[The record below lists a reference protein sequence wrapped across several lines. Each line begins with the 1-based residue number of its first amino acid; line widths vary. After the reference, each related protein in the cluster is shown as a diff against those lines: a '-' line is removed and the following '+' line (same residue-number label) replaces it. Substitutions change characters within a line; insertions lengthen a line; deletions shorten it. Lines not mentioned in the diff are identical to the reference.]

1 MKITLELHIFHYMSK
16 KPKETMYHISFFS
29 ISLCCC
35 FFFLLIPTE
44 NFSTVTAMSADIINQ
59 TCRKCAD
66 ESHIFSY
73 DLCTT
78 SLQTVPVS
86 HVANLQGLALI
97 AMELALNN
105 ASNTLLIIQNL
116 LTSNESLDPF
126 AVVCLKDCLQLYSDG
141 IRTLVDAVGAFLGE
155 QYDNA
160 NIWLSAVMQASD
172 TCEEGFKEKEGEV
185 LPSPLTNENYNLFQ
199 LCDIALCIGHL
210 LTLDSTMLMRSSA
223 T

>member
-1 MKITLELHIFHYMSK
+1 MH
-16 KPKETMYHISFFS
+16 HISFFP

-35 FFFLLIPTE
+35 LFFLIISHE
-44 NFSTVTAMSADIINQ
+44 NFSPITAISVDIINQ

-66 ESHIFSY
+66 ESHVFSY

-78 SLQTVPVS
+78 SLQAVPVS

-105 ASNTLLIIQNL
+105 ASSTLQIIKNL
-116 LTSNESLDPF
+116 LMSNESLDPF
-126 AVVCLKDCLQLYSDG
+126 VVVCLKDCLQLYSDG
-141 IRTLVDAVGAFLGE
+141 ITTLEDTEGAFLGE
-155 QYDNA
+155 HYDNA
-160 NIWLSAVMQASD
+160 NICLSAVMEASS

-210 LTLDSTMLMRSSA
+210 LTSGSTFLMRSSA

>member
-1 MKITLELHIFHYMSK
+1 
-16 KPKETMYHISFFS
+16 
-29 ISLCCC
+29 
-35 FFFLLIPTE
+35 
-44 NFSTVTAMSADIINQ
+44 
-59 TCRKCAD
+59 
-66 ESHIFSY
+66 
-73 DLCTT
+73 
-78 SLQTVPVS
+78 
-86 HVANLQGLALI
+86 
-97 AMELALNN
+97 MELALNN

-199 LCDIALCIGHL
+199 LCDIALCVGHL
-210 LTLDSTMLMRSSA
+210 LTSDSTMLMRSSA

>member
-1 MKITLELHIFHYMSK
+1 
-16 KPKETMYHISFFS
+16 MYHISFFS

-44 NFSTVTAMSADIINQ
+44 NFSTVTAISADIINQ

-66 ESHIFSY
+66 ESHVFSY

-116 LTSNESLDPF
+116 LTSNESQDPF

>member
-1 MKITLELHIFHYMSK
+1 MNFILELHIFHYMSK
-16 KPKETMYHISFFS
+16 KPEETMHHISFFS

-35 FFFLLIPTE
+35 LFFLIIPHE
-44 NFSTVTAMSADIINQ
+44 NFSTITAISVDIINQ

-66 ESHIFSY
+66 ESHVFSY

-78 SLQTVPVS
+78 SLQAVPVS

-105 ASNTLLIIQNL
+105 ASNTLQIIKNL
-116 LTSNESLDPF
+116 LMSNGSLDPF
-126 AVVCLKDCLQLYSDG
+126 VVVCLKDCLQLYSDG
-141 IRTLVDAVGAFLGE
+141 ITTLEDAEGAFLGE
-155 QYDNA
+155 HYDNA
-160 NIWLSAVMQASD
+160 NIWLSAVMEASS

-210 LTLDSTMLMRSSA
+210 LTSGSTLLMRSSA